1 MYYKIRFGFGIA
13 VPVIPESWERLR
25 NCLNLIRKIYI
36 IYLVGSLRSFMVVF
50 TKSHKILSMNLT
62 IKFKQFLRK
71 NSGDTRKTIYKNI
84 YNDFI
89 RSLG

>member
-1 MYYKIRFGFGIA
+1 
-13 VPVIPESWERLR
+13 
-25 NCLNLIRKIYI
+25 
-36 IYLVGSLRSFMVVF
+36 MVVF
-50 TKSHKILSMNLT
+50 TESHKILSMNLT

-71 NSGDTRKTIYKNI
+71 NSGDTGKTIYKNI

>member
-1 MYYKIRFGFGIA
+1 ML
-13 VPVIPESWERLR
+13 PPRL
-25 NCLNLIRKIYI
+25 IK
-36 IYLVGSLRSFMVVF
+36 
-50 TKSHKILSMNLT
+50 TPHKILSMNLT

-71 NSGDTRKTIYKNI
+71 TSGDTRKTIYKNI